1 MLDRAMVLVTFYGMW
16 LLGILIIVVKQL
28 IRSGR

>member
-1 MLDRAMVLVTFYGMW
+1 MLLVTFYGMW